1 VGVHPAAG
9 GGKPD
14 DCRRLTVAGNTFP
27 DGFLWGTSSAAHQVE
42 GDNRNC
48 EWWEFEQEP
57 GRIANG
63 DTSAIAC
70 DHYHRY
76 REDFSLLRE
85 LSQGAHRLSIE
96 WSRIEPSEGEFDSRQ
111 IRHYRDVLG
120 ELREQGMQPMVTL
133 HHFTNP
139 LWFIRKG
146 GWTAA
151 GSAHAF
157 LPFVHRMVDELG
169 DLVTMWCTINE
180 PNIYAANG
188 WITGEFP
195 PARRGDLVSFYRVLA
210 NMRRAH
216 ELAYLAIKRRW
227 PDSPVG
233 LSHHKFLFL
242 PASAR
247 RADRLAARTAQL
259 AVDRWPVAPGRL
271 RRVVEATSDFVGI
284 AHYHGQCC
292 AFDPHRPRDQFIR
305 RFNVPGAPVTEMGWS
320 ADPRWMRDVLGELKG
335 LGKPVYITENGMAT
349 IDDHERE
356 RYLTDVLANV
366 RLAIQDGVD
375 VRGYF
380 HWTNMDNFEWARGY
394 QAHFGLIAVDRK
406 TLERTIKPS
415 GRLYS
420 RIAKANGQLK
430 PLDSGA

>member
-1 VGVHPAAG
+1 M
-9 GGKPD
+9 D
-14 DCRRLTVAGNTFP
+14 RSDRFP
-27 DGFLWGTSSAAHQVE
+27 EGFLWGTSSAAHQIE

-48 EWWEFEQEP
+48 DWWEFEQQP

-63 DTSAIAC
+63 DSSEIAC

-85 LSQGAHRLSIE
+85 LSQNAHRLSIE

-120 ELREQGMQPMVTL
+120 ELREQGIQPMVTL

-139 LWFIRKG
+139 LWFARKG
-146 GWTAA
+146 GWTAP

-157 LPFVHRMVDELG
+157 LPFVHRVVDELG

-195 PARRGDLVSFYRVLA
+195 PAHHGDVVSFYRVIA

-216 ELAYLAIKRRW
+216 ELAYRAIKRRW

-233 LSHHKFLFL
+233 LSHHKFLFI
-242 PASAR
+242 PATSKR
-247 RADRLAARTAQL
+247 RDRLAARTAQMV
-259 AVDRWPVAPGRL
+259 VDRWPVAPGRL
-271 RRVVEATSDFVGI
+271 RSVVEATSDFIGI
-284 AHYHGQCC
+284 AHYWGQCV
-292 AFDPHRPRDQFIR
+292 AFDPRAPKEQFIR
-305 RFNVPGAPVTEMGWS
+305 RFNVPGLRVTEMGWS
-320 ADPRWMRDVLGELKG
+320 TDPSWMRLVLNGLKG
-335 LGKPVYITENGMAT
+335 LGKPVYITENGLASN
-349 IDDHERE
+349 DDEWRE
-356 RYLTDVLANV
+356 RYLAEILSNV
-366 RLAIQDGVD
+366 HLAIQDGVD

-394 QAHFGLIAVDRK
+394 QMRFGLIAVDRK

-415 GRLYS
+415 GRLYA
-420 RIAKANGQLK
+420 RIAKANALPQPG
-430 PLDSGA
+430 